1 MFKKCISAIVE
12 ALVKVGLS
20 VCAVLSIPFFY
31 LAEVF
36 MDKDEDGTVRI
47 KL

>member
-1 MFKKCISAIVE
+1 MFKKCISTIVE

-20 VCAVLSIPFFY
+20 VCAVLSIPFLC
-31 LAEVF
+31 LAGAF
-36 MDKDEDGTVRI
+36 MDKDEDGTIHI

>member
-20 VCAVLSIPFFY
+20 VCTVLSIPFLC
-31 LAEVF
+31 LAGIF
-36 MDKDEDGTVRI
+36 MDKDEDGTIHI

>member
-12 ALVKVGLS
+12 VLVKVGLS
-20 VCAVLSIPFFY
+20 VFAVLSIPFLG
-31 LAEVF
+31 LAGVF
-36 MDKDEDGTVRI
+36 MDKDEDGIVHI

>member
-20 VCAVLSIPFFY
+20 VCAVLSIPFLC
-31 LAEVF
+31 LAEAF
-36 MDKDEDGTVRI
+36 MDKDEDGTIRI